1 MYWAGFI
8 GEKKMIDKFLDE
20 LGFSPFMKL
29 IEGQSVIDGCVKGG
43 QYQLLEY
50 LIKDTRQNF
59 NDGKKKKDEIVRYM
73 TVNVKDQA
81 YYWKSR

>member
-50 LIKDTRQNF
+50 LIKDTRQNY
-59 NDGKKKKDEIVRYM
+59 NDGKKKKDEIVRYA
-73 TVNVKDQA
+73 TVNAKD
-81 YYWKSR
+81 

>member
-20 LGFSPFMKL
+20 LGLSPFMKL

-43 QYQLLEY
+43 
-50 LIKDTRQNF
+50 
-59 NDGKKKKDEIVRYM
+59 
-73 TVNVKDQA
+73 
-81 YYWKSR
+81 